1 MTTYAQDQFR
11 KVLKAEQAEYIEQA
25 IKAARKAPATL
36 EGSLHKTGRTE
47 FIVRSVNEG
56 MQRFADLAK
65 DGWTLDTSILNLYV
79 APNVPLSFT
88 AICPDHVF
96 ETYIPTIAQL
106 AEQAYLKSVEDHNKE
121 AKKLQ
126 ERQAFIE
133 QEFERREEE
142 RKAQLRAELAREYDN
157 RGRARYVNS
166 DDVQL
171 HAR

>member
-1 MTTYAQDQFR
+1 MTTYAPEQIR
-11 KVLKAEQAEYIEQA
+11 KVLKSEQAEYIEQA

-56 MQRFADLAK
+56 MQRFADLVR

-106 AEQAYLKSVEDHNKE
+106 AEQAYLKSVEDHNKQ

-126 ERQAFIE
+126 ERQTFIE

-142 RKAQLRAELAREYDN
+142 RKAQLRAELAREYDTSLN
-157 RGRARYVNS
+157 PTFDRVDRPR
-166 DDVQL
+166 L